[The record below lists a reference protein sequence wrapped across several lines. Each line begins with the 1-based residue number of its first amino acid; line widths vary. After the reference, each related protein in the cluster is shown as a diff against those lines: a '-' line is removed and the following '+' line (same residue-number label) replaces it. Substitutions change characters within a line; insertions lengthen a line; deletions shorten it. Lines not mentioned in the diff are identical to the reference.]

1 MRFMMGSP
9 GCRHPITTYTENSCF
24 VYIYLKCAN
33 INETALF
40 HLSLSD
46 GFSVWAIFIIA
57 GGVLARRGNASS
69 GRAGLTRVCRAAAT
83 TCPPFKGRHR
93 PHLIPDLPMPS
104 AKVRAS
110 TILGAFE
117 QAETE
122 LVGKAVILTNGT
134 AGTVEHVWL
143 DELHGLLLSIRGHD
157 GKWPVS
163 TVKFAQS

>member
-1 MRFMMGSP
+1 MRFMTGSP
-9 GCRHPITTYTENSCF
+9 GCSHPI
-24 VYIYLKCAN
+24 YIFSTRAN

-40 HLSLSD
+40 HLSLFD
-46 GFSVWAIFIIA
+46 GFSVWAISRA
-57 GGVLARRGNASS
+57 GVLARRGNASS

-122 LVGKAVILTNGT
+122 LVGNGT

-143 DELHGLLLSIRGHD
+143 DELHGLLISIRGHD